1 MKERPILFSAPMVN
15 SILNGTK
22 TQTRRIAKGVGI
34 APGIGQVLKG
44 SDDIKEW
51 PEFCPYGKPGDRL
64 WLRETWQGPIL
75 DDDEYEEYRRNGKE
89 SYLKPQYCVYRATD
103 QLNAIDEDG
112 NELNW
117 RPSIHM
123 PRWAS
128 RISLEITG
136 IRVERL
142 QDISEEDAIDE
153 GLKAITKDGKLIK
166 YGIPD
171 RDGYPGADDFGWN
184 WGDWDKSPVL
194 AYKRLWQSINGKG
207 SWDLNPFV
215 WVIEFKRI

>member
-1 MKERPILFSAPMVN
+1 M
-15 SILNGTK
+15 
-22 TQTRRIAKGVGI
+22 
-34 APGIGQVLKG
+34 
-44 SDDIKEW
+44 
-51 PEFCPYGKPGDRL
+51 
-64 WLRETWQGPIL
+64 

>member
-1 MKERPILFSAPMVN
+1 MVN

>member
-1 MKERPILFSAPMVN
+1 
-15 SILNGTK
+15 
-22 TQTRRIAKGVGI
+22 
-34 APGIGQVLKG
+34 
-44 SDDIKEW
+44 
-51 PEFCPYGKPGDRL
+51 
-64 WLRETWQGPIL
+64 
-75 DDDEYEEYRRNGKE
+75 
-89 SYLKPQYCVYRATD
+89 
-103 QLNAIDEDG
+103 
-112 NELNW
+112 
-117 RPSIHM
+117 M

>member
-34 APGIGQVLKG
+34 APGIGQVLKR